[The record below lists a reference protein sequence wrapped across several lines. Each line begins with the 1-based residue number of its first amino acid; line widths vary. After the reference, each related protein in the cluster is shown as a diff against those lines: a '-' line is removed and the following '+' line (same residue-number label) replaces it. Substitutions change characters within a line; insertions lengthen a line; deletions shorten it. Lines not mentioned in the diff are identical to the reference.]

1 MKLTKENKESIK
13 RLCLVGLRTLKEQ
26 DGVND
31 AFALKKFID
40 TVFIEIEEREYAYN
54 YLSSY
59 LKEKVDEGNSDQR

>member
-13 RLCLVGLRTLKEQ
+13 RLCLVGLQTLKKQ

-54 YLSSY
+54 YLNSY